1 MNKERKLK
9 KLKKAMN
16 LIYGT
21 EGLGTGF
28 KDIHGNIV
36 RPGSLI
42 KHVRYVGG
50 VCVEDSQEVCYY
62 NRVDYSPRHAA
73 FGVWITSQRITGQR
87 KVFVPLDAL
96 VKVEV
101 I

>member
-1 MNKERKLK
+1 MSKEK

-16 LIYGT
+16 FVYGR

-28 KDIHGNIV
+28 KDIHGKIV
-36 RPGSLI
+36 YPGSLI
-42 KHVRYVGG
+42 KHAGYA
-50 VCVEDSQEVCYY
+50 EDICTEEGMEVWYY
-62 NRVDYSPRHAA
+62 NRVEYSPRHAA
-73 FGVWITSQRITGQR
+73 FGVWITNQR
-87 KVFVPLDAL
+87 KIFIPLDAL

>member
-1 MNKERKLK
+1 MSKEK

-16 LIYGT
+16 LVYGR

-28 KDIHGNIV
+28 KDIHGKIV
-36 RPGSLI
+36 YPGSLV
-42 KHVRYVGG
+42 KHVRYAGGIYVGDG
-50 VCVEDSQEVCYY
+50 QEVCYY
-62 NRVDYSPRHAA
+62 NRVDYSPKHAA
-73 FGVWITSQRITGQR
+73 FGVWSMDQRR
-87 KVFVPLDAL
+87 VFVPLYAL